1 VRKSFVLE
9 QCQHLLLCVSVGVLL
24 SIGLLACVIRPN
36 AVIVRLTD
44 CNAII
49 WQKSKVTPALAII
62 KHKKG

>member
-36 AVIVRLTD
+36 AVIVRLQIVMRYFGRQVKRPHT
-44 CNAII
+44 
-49 WQKSKVTPALAII
+49 LAIM